1 MDMKALAPLFAA
13 LIFAAPAAA
22 QQSERVRLTPG
33 DAAVVHISAGAVTT
47 EVQRGGARWTPL
59 DIAAARHMAGQ
70 APIDVPATAPETM
83 SGDRMPPAPPIA
95 PGEIRMRMHD
105 VAGQHTILIIENGY
119 GRALVFHAQMARGN
133 RSQATDV
140 CLVVPNN
147 RSFEHWPE
155 PLDSLELS
163 QLVQVEWREG
173 DPVPCR

>member
-1 MDMKALAPLFAA
+1 MKSLALLLGA
-13 LIFAAPAAA
+13 LLCAAPAAA
-22 QQSERVRLTPG
+22 QPAETVRLTPG
-33 DAAVVHISAGAVTT
+33 DAAVIHIDGGTISADIR
-47 EVQRGGARWTPL
+47 RGGARWTAL

-70 APIDVPATAPETM
+70 APIDVPATSPTTLPGDQMPEAP
-83 SGDRMPPAPPIA
+83 AIA
-95 PGEIRMRMHD
+95 RGEIRMRMHD
-105 VAGQHTILIIENGY
+105 VAGQHTMLVIENGY
-119 GRALVFHAQMARGN
+119 DRALVFHARMTRGN

-163 QLVQVEWREG
+163 QLVQVDWREG

>member
-1 MDMKALAPLFAA
+1 MKATAFLFGA
-13 LIFAAPAAA
+13 LLCGAPAAA
-22 QQSERVRLTPG
+22 QPSDSVRLAPG
-33 DAAVVHISAGAVTT
+33 DAAVVHIDAGVVAAN
-47 EVQRGGARWTPL
+47 VQHGGARWTPL

-70 APIDVPATAPETM
+70 APIGAPAT
-83 SGDRMPPAPPIA
+83 MPSPLPGGQMPLPPPIA
-95 PGEIRMRMHD
+95 AGEIRMRMHD

-119 GRALVFHAQMARGN
+119 GRALVFHAQMARGD
-133 RSQATDV
+133 RSRATDV

-163 QLVQVEWREG
+163 QLVQVDWREG